1 MAAATSRTAQQV
13 LTAVRKVLAGHTRA
27 DERKRADAF
36 LQTFQRTP
44 EAIPVSLAL
53 LAQSD
58 DVLKE
63 HEHLFVINTIYRA
76 LCSRGSR
83 DHPRFKS
90 DASVGAAE
98 LLRPCFAQL
107 CTHIHGSITNHTSSL
122 IASQYACCV
131 AVCMLSTT
139 EGDVLTTLSALSST
153 VSLPSI
159 AVDMAVIT
167 LLQLLPE
174 EIQNKRLLLR
184 KDHRESWVA
193 SVKTE
198 SPQVLHTLEGCWA
211 SQVARRPNTLCA
223 FHARLE
229 ERILETFGA
238 WIVHGKLAPNAIAS
252 SSLLAAA
259 CDVAAKMAPESD
271 RILDVLQD
279 IVGTCVDASFAPLL
293 SPLLAFSTRLGS
305 HALETAHDLRPD
317 LLVAIAATVASVG
330 EQALACGLLSPSGT
344 AMPQS
349 FLDMLLA
356 FSSVHETDA
365 LTKVFDF
372 WVAFRAHMVGDGSD
386 AACTWDATYI
396 PTVLRH
402 VVASTSLERTSDP
415 SGDEFVQHRKE
426 MRAVL
431 RLLSQA
437 SPDAFLHELLRAIFT
452 AYETLTPPSAPSVA
466 LPIEAALHALSALTK
481 CIPDSDE
488 TYMPRLLHLL
498 SALASPARTLHARAL
513 LRTITVFLS
522 VVPTWIRAHPASLPC
537 VHDMLTL
544 ALSCAEDDPLCA
556 MRNAEDHIGA
566 VALLKLATTCAPQL
580 HLAADRDWLE
590 CMRNV
595 YRANLQPTPLLS
607 DKSLRLVLEAY
618 ARVLMGAT
626 QAAYQAS
633 SVTYYE
639 AGTPHVLSLANFM
652 CEHLVAALPHAATDE
667 AAQTVVSL
675 VLGHFTTLAS
685 ALLRERSSSA
695 DHPLLTVL
703 QTHWAPVFQPLLT
716 CHAVQTSVMELL
728 ETLFKSLERDA
739 APLATAVVPLLVHAY
754 SATRHRCVIDTLQA
768 SLRCASP
775 SSPLSGLLQDA
786 VLRIVQ
792 DTAPTA
798 LAPDGADRLDG
809 VCGLVVAFGIHEPKM
824 LEAAGVLPP
833 LLALLLEALVA
844 GPYHVLAVLKV
855 LNALWLWRSDAM
867 APLHLYVTS
876 VLSVDV
882 AIAIFRQ
889 LLRAPA
895 PTTDAVAQCLL
906 NARRAFPAETLR
918 SIATSAVH
926 DPVFANVSHQTQR
939 DMLEAYA
946 SVDPKTA
953 TPRKLGRFV
962 KLFQPKH

>member
-13 LTAVRKVLAGHTRA
+13 LTAVRKVLAGHTSA

-44 EAIPVSLAL
+44 EAIPVSMAL
-53 LAQSD
+53 LSQSDD

-63 HEHLFVINTIYRA
+63 HEHLFLVNTIYRA

-90 DASVGAAE
+90 DASIGASE

-107 CTHIHGSITNHTSSL
+107 CTHIHGSIANHTSSL

-131 AVCMLSTT
+131 AVSILSTT
-139 EGDVLTTLSALSST
+139 EGDVLTTLSALSSG
-153 VSLPSI
+153 VSMPSI

-193 SVKTE
+193 SIKTE
-198 SPQVLHTLEGCWA
+198 SPQVLHTLQGCWSA
-211 SQVARRPNTLCA
+211 QVARRPNTLCA

-238 WIVHGKLAPNAIAS
+238 WVVHGALAPDMIAA

-279 IVGTCVDASFAPLL
+279 IVATCVDASFAPLL

-305 HALETAHDLRPD
+305 QAFENAHDLRPD
-317 LLVAIAATVASVG
+317 LLIAIASTVASVG
-330 EQALACGLLSPSGT
+330 EQALVCGLLTPLDP
-344 AMPQS
+344 MPTT

-356 FSSVHETDA
+356 LATLHETEA

-372 WVAFRAHMVGDGSD
+372 WVAFRARMVADGSD
-386 AACTWDATYI
+386 AACAWDAKYI
-396 PTVLRH
+396 PSVLRH
-402 VVASTSLERTSDP
+402 VVASTSLETAA
-415 SGDEFVQHRKE
+415 DEDELVQHRKE

-437 SPDAFLHELLRAIFT
+437 SPDAFLHELLGAIFA
-452 AYETLTPPSAPSVA
+452 AYETLTPTSAPSVA
-466 LPIEAALHALSALTK
+466 LQIEAALHALSALTK

-488 TYMPRLLHLL
+488 TYMPRLLHVLY
-498 SALASPARTLHARAL
+498 ALASPDRTLHARAL

-522 VVPTWIRAHPASLPC
+522 VVPTWIRAHPASLPY
-537 VHDMLTL
+537 VHGILTSAL
-544 ALSCAEDDPLCA
+544 ACAEDDPICA

-566 VALLKLATTCAPQL
+566 VALLKLATKCAPQL
-580 HLAADRDWLE
+580 LLDAADLDWLA

-595 YRANLQPTPLLS
+595 YRANLQPTPFLS

-618 ARVLMGAT
+618 ARVLIGAT
-626 QAAYQAS
+626 EAAYQAS
-633 SVTYYE
+633 DVSYYVQG
-639 AGTPHVLSLANFM
+639 APHVLSLANFM
-652 CEHLVAALPHAATDE
+652 CEHLVAALPHAANDE
-667 AAQTVVSL
+667 AAHAVVSL
-675 VLGHFTTLAS
+675 VLGHLSTLAS
-685 ALLRERSSSA
+685 ALLRERTSRSG
-695 DHPLLTVL
+695 HPLLAVL
-703 QTHWAPVFQPLLT
+703 QTHWAAVFQPLLA
-716 CHAVQTSVMELL
+716 CHVVQTSVMELF

-739 APLATAVVPLLVHAY
+739 APLATATVPLLVASF

-768 SLRCASP
+768 TLRCASP
-775 SSPLSGLLQDA
+775 SSTLSGLLQDA
-786 VLRIVQ
+786 VLRIVR
-792 DTAPTA
+792 DTAPSA
-798 LAPDGADRLDG
+798 LASDGADRLDG
-809 VCGLVVAFGIHEPKM
+809 VCGLVVAFGIHEPTL

-833 LLALLLEALVA
+833 LLALLLEALAA

-855 LNALWLWRSDAM
+855 LNALWLWRSDAL
-867 APLHLYVTS
+867 APLHMYVTS
-876 VLSVDV
+876 VLSVEM
-882 AIAIFRQ
+882 ATAIFRQ

-895 PTTDAVAQCLL
+895 STTDAVAQCLL
-906 NARRAFPAETLR
+906 NARRSFPAETLR
-918 SIATSAVH
+918 GIATSAVH
-926 DPVFANVSHQTQR
+926 DQVFAHVSQQTQR
-939 DMLEAYA
+939 DMLETYA
-946 SVDPKTA
+946 SADPKIA

-962 KLFQPKH
+962 KLFSFKH